1 MLRRKALVASFVL
14 VKARKT
20 GVQGFEPQ
28 NVWTRTRCLTAWRHP
43 YAFLYL
49 SLLNRSAL
57 CQLAFMNCRD
67 NMCMLRMKQ
76 SLNTSPCVGFGPA
89 IFKRDSIKRRLALL
103 LVFGFMVAAVAQYV
117 TLISCPLCI
126 SAYAVT
132 SRPKVFLW
140 AWERRDDLKTIPAD
154 YGVAY
159 LAATIRIVGDRVVS
173 VPRRQPL
180 LVPPGTELVSVFRIE
195 VLHGH
200 KPKLDDRAVENICK
214 IIGRWK
220 NYPRAESVQIDFDAL
235 QSERSFYSQLL
246 RRLQSELPEPC
257 PVAITALTSWCLC
270 DNWMKDLP
278 VAEKIPMLFSMG
290 RESSGVVAHLSRVS
304 AFDNESCRQSLGVS
318 LDELKVNDGVLRS
331 LCSHEQIARL
341 YIFSGKQWSPELV
354 SAAVKL
360 ANSAI

>member
-1 MLRRKALVASFVL
+1 MLR
-14 VKARKT
+14 T
-20 GVQGFEPQ
+20 
-28 NVWTRTRCLTAWRHP
+28 
-43 YAFLYL
+43 
-49 SLLNRSAL
+49 
-57 CQLAFMNCRD
+57 
-67 NMCMLRMKQ
+67 KQ
-76 SLNTSPCVGFGPA
+76 SLNTFPCAGFGSA
-89 IFKRDSIKRRLALL
+89 IFKRDSIKRRSVLL
-103 LVFGFMVAAVAQYV
+103 LAFAFIVTSVAQYV
-117 TLISCPLCI
+117 TLISRPACI
-126 SAYAVT
+126 SAYAAA
-132 SRPKVFLW
+132 SRPKIFLW

-180 LVPPGTELVSVFRIE
+180 FVPRDIELISVFRIE
-195 VLHGH
+195 VLHGR
-200 KPKLDDRAVENICK
+200 KPKLDDRAIENICK

-235 QSERSFYSQLL
+235 QSERGFYSRLL
-246 RRLQSELPEPC
+246 KRLQTELPAQC

-290 RESSGVVAHLSRVS
+290 RESSGVVAHLSRVG

-318 LDELKVNDGVLRS
+318 LDEAKVNDSVLSS
-331 LCSHEQIARL
+331 LCGHEQIARL
-341 YIFSGKQWSPELV
+341 YIFSSQQWSPELV

-360 ANSAI
+360 ASSAI